1 VDGTGH
7 PPDGGSHRIVRVA
20 VVDENDIFRRGIVA
34 CLHRDDQLRVVF
46 DERTGPVLEHADVA
60 VASATAANGIPAGS
74 PTLICADTRRADS
87 CGSGLNHVVAVLPR
101 DGLTEDQLVAAVRAA
116 ASGLRV
122 EVGPAAPVVPPGGVP
137 ERSVEILKLLAMG
150 CGTREISSSV
160 GYSERTVKS
169 AIQEAERRLGARS
182 RAHAVAEAIRRGL
195 I

>member
-1 VDGTGH
+1 VDGVGH
-7 PPDGGSHRIVRVA
+7 RPDSGYHRIVRVA

-46 DERTGPVLEHADVA
+46 EERTGPVLEHADVA
-60 VASATAANGIPAGS
+60 VASVTASRGIPAGS
-74 PTLICADTRRADS
+74 PMLICADARGADFCCS
-87 CGSGLNHVVAVLPR
+87 RLDHVVAVLPR
-101 DGLTEDQLVAAVRAA
+101 DELTEDQLVAAVRAA

-122 EVGPAAPVVPPGGVP
+122 QVGSAVPVVPPGGLP
-137 ERSVEILKLLAMG
+137 ERTVEILKLLAIG

-169 AIQEAERRLGARS
+169 VIQEAERRLGARS
-182 RAHAVAEAIRRGL
+182 RAHVVAVAIQQGL